1 MRDLICKLAYETN
14 QDKKKRNGQPATPES
29 QSAFCIKAL
38 KKFCDTFKDGIMMRQ
53 DHKTLLLENYM
64 TLVFA
69 QSMKNVKN
77 RDLTLNEVQQAQ
89 QMAHTL
95 VYDELYNSPTIQQV
109 PDRIKPITMLESLK
123 NIKLPEKTT
132 QTDKNP
138 LMLIRDS
145 LNKEAEKRI
154 QSFNKKFKTD
164 HSFETPDDP
173 IRDFSIVANM
183 QNGRWRS

>member
-1 MRDLICKLAYETN
+1 M
-14 QDKKKRNGQPATPES
+14 
-29 QSAFCIKAL
+29 
-38 KKFCDTFKDGIMMRQ
+38 
-53 DHKTLLLENYM
+53 
-64 TLVFA
+64 
-69 QSMKNVKN
+69 
-77 RDLTLNEVQQAQ
+77 
-89 QMAHTL
+89 
-95 VYDELYNSPTIQQV
+95 
-109 PDRIKPITMLESLK
+109 
-123 NIKLPEKTT
+123 PEKTT